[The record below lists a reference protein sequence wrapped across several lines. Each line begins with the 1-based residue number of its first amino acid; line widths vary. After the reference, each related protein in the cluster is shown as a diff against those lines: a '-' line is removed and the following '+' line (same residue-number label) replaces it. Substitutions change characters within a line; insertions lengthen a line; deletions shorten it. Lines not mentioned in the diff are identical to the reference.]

1 MKAIIGIDPGK
12 SGASCLLTEALT
24 FEFFDWPKDNDL
36 YSVFMQL
43 KTWRRDY
50 HIVGAI
56 LEDVHAIH
64 GTAARSTFAFGAN
77 TGYWE
82 MGLTAAMIGY
92 FKPPPQTWQKGLV
105 KKSDGDST
113 KERAYKVAS
122 RLFPAAELK
131 GPRGGHLDGRSDALL
146 MAWFGMKYY
155 NLNSNP
161 VRTRVK

>member
-1 MKAIIGIDPGK
+1 MKAVIGIDPGK
-12 SGASCLLTEALT
+12 SGAACLLTENLS

-50 HIVGAI
+50 QIIGAI
-56 LEDVHAIH
+56 LEDVHAIY
-64 GTAARSTFAFGAN
+64 GTSAKSTFSFGTN
-77 TGYWE
+77 TGHWE
-82 MGLTAAMIGY
+82 MALVATMISF

-105 KKSDGDST
+105 KKSDGQTT

-146 MAWFGMKYY
+146 MAWYGMGYY